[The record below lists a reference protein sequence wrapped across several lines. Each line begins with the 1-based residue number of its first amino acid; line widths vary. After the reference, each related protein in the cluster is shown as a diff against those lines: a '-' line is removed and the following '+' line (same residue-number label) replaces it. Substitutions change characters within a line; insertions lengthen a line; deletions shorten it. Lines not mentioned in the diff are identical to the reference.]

1 MSYTIGDGMVTFA
14 LAGSIV
20 GYLYVKHQSRQKRIE
35 IIHQER
41 MAAMEKGKPLAEVPL
56 EPARERRPPD
66 PTVVPIL
73 GTVLLSLSV
82 GTMIVLA
89 LILEA
94 PSHGFWVAPLPF
106 TFLGVG
112 LIAGRAMVAAVE
124 GQESGAR
131 AIQFGG
137 HHHRHVADG
146 EMHQSSIRE
155 AEQRFRGGLSLGP
168 GSAVEAV
175 LVHGV
180 FHGLREIAFQLS
192 RGDGYAV
199 EKQ

>member
-1 MSYTIGDGMVTFA
+1 MLFRSPEF
-14 LAGSIV
+14 
-20 GYLYVKHQSRQKRIE
+20 
-35 IIHQER
+35 
-41 MAAMEKGKPLAEVPL
+41 PL

-146 EMHQSSIRE
+146 KMDQGSVRE

-168 GSAVEAV
+168 GSTVETV
-175 LVHGV
+175 LIDG
-180 FHGLREIAFQLS
+180 IADALGEVALEFGG
-192 RGDGYAV
+192 GDGDTVQKRARSR
-199 EKQ
+199 EFSFERE